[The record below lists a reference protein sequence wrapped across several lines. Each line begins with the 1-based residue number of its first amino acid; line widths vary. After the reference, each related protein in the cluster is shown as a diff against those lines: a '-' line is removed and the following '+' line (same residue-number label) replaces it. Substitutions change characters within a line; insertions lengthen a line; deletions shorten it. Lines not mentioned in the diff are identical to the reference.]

1 MSRTSPT
8 LVIDARPRG
17 PSGPLA
23 GERVLGRSMIEHL
36 VDLAGSVIAGEAPV
50 AIHARNDEH
59 AKLKTLLA
67 ARPSSRYRLT
77 PGPPP
82 EDAAIL
88 RVDRFYDESR
98 LRRALRRGR
107 DPESA
112 VVWRIDRPHSL
123 AVVEDEIQRR
133 REYQP
138 LGRFWAA
145 APAMALARAL
155 APTTI
160 HPNWITLL
168 SASLMLAGSGMIAL
182 GHGLVIGQVLPAL
195 AFALALVLDTA
206 DGHLARLQGTASE
219 FGRWLDAN
227 LDELGDMALHTAV
240 AWWAF
245 ARSGHVGWLV
255 VGMVYAVAKY
265 LFVFGNTTW
274 PSSTSSQEVAQIATK
289 PSLMRRLAHLIG
301 HADIRWHAWIVLA
314 AVGRLDLALVTYTAY
329 FLARALGGAVRKAG
343 AHVA

>member
-36 VDLAGSVIAGEAPV
+36 VDLASNVGPGEGPV
-50 AIHARNDEH
+50 AIHARHDEH
-59 AKLKTLLA
+59 ERLKVLLA

-82 EDAAIL
+82 EDALIL
-88 RVDRFYDESR
+88 RVDRYYDESR
-98 LRRALRRGR
+98 LRRALRRGH

-112 VVWRIDRPHSL
+112 VVWRIDRPQAL
-123 AVVEDEIQRR
+123 AGLEDEVKRR

-145 APAMALARAL
+145 RPAMALARAM
-155 APTTI
+155 APTSI
-160 HPNWITLL
+160 RPNEVTLA
-168 SASLMLAGSGMIAL
+168 SASLMIAGAGLVAL
-182 GHGLVIGQVLPAL
+182 GQTTLTARVLPAA

-219 FGRWLDAN
+219 FGRWLDSN
-227 LDELGDMALHTAV
+227 LDELGDMALHV
-240 AWWAF
+240 AIAWSAY
-245 ARSGHVGWLV
+245 ARSGHASWLIL
-255 VGMVYAVAKY
+255 GMIYAMAKY
-265 LFVFGNTTW
+265 LFVFGATTW
-274 PSSTSSQEVAQIATK
+274 PAPRTSRDLPISQGRPGLV
-289 PSLMRRLAHLIG
+289 RRFAHLIG
-301 HADIRWHAWIVLA
+301 HADIRWHLWIVLA
-314 AVGRLDLALVTYTAY
+314 AVGRLDAALVVYAAY
-329 FLARALGGAVRKAG
+329 FVARAAGGAIRKAG
-343 AHVA
+343 SHAA